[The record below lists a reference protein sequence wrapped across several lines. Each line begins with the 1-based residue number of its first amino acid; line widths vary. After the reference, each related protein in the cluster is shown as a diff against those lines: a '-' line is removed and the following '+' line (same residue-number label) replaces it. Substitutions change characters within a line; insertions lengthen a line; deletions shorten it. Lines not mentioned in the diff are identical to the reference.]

1 MSKDSLDLQDFLD
14 ATSDSSKR
22 SRTIMI
28 VLVVACVLALVGF
41 LNSLL
46 TGWMLQRL
54 QIVSNPENPYVA
66 KKLGTSVSIND
77 ERYKSFHSAVAR
89 GYVENALTVRVP
101 FFGVA
106 FDINDLGLLGGFGFI
121 TVLTLLRFSIRT
133 EIVSLRLAF
142 KAATKAA
149 KDDPHQLETFYD
161 LLAMRQV
168 LTLPHM
174 EDKDIKWVANRSLIL
189 RYIPKLICFLPVVV
203 YSLVAGHDYMT
214 QDVGSA
220 ISPEHTEILLIYT
233 GVFWVLILALS
244 IWCFL
249 KLIKIDNIWDEYW
262 LKIHPPPPK
271 APSPEQADVEEG
283 RA

>member
-1 MSKDSLDLQDFLD
+1 MNNNSLDLQDFLD

-28 VLVVACVLALVGF
+28 VLVVASVLALVGF
-41 LNSLL
+41 LNSLR

-54 QIVSNPENPYVA
+54 QIVSQAENPYVA
-66 KKLGTSVSIND
+66 KKLGTTVAADD
-77 ERYKSFHSAVAR
+77 ERYKNFHSAVAR

-149 KDDPHQLETFYD
+149 KDDPNQLVNFYD

-174 EDKDIKWVANRSLIL
+174 EDENTNWVANRSWIL
-189 RYIPKLICFLPVVV
+189 RFIPKLICFLPVVV

-214 QDVGSA
+214 QDVGDA
-220 ISPEHTEILLIYT
+220 ISPTHTRILLIYT
-233 GVFWVLILALS
+233 GAFWLIILALS

-249 KLIKIDNIWDEYW
+249 KLIKIDSIWEEYW
-262 LKIHPPPPK
+262 AKIHPNKTVLPRNVSMK
-271 APSPEQADVEEG
+271 
-283 RA
+283 